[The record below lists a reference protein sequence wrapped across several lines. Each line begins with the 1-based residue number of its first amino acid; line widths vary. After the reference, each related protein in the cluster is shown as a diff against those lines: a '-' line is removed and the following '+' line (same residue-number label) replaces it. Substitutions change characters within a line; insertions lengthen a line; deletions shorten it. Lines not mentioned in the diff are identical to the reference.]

1 MSENTTRMTGGELHP
16 ERREAMLKLRKLILA
31 EPDVVTIHGL
41 APLHGGRWA
50 YLIQTPFA
58 SFPNF
63 VMGTTDDEN
72 TQPIILASA
81 AKEWGLRT
89 AFNELTERLS

>member
-1 MSENTTRMTGGELHP
+1 MTGGEIHP
-16 ERREAMLKLRKLILA
+16 ERREVMLKLRKLIMA
-31 EPDVVTIHGL
+31 EPDVILLHAL
-41 APLHGGRWA
+41 APLKGGRWA

-72 TQPIILASA
+72 TQPIILAKA
-81 AKEWGLRT
+81 AKEWGIRQS
-89 AFNELTERLS
+89 FNELTERLS